1 MSSSS
6 KFDWSGGPPE
16 LDIHGEAKHGILRE
30 YIISYLKVVCQ
41 QQRMPEFKIA
51 LVDGFSGG
59 GVYKGGEE
67 GSPLVLLRAV
77 DEAEF
82 LINNSRTP
90 TARINIRANH
100 YFVEKNSHNY
110 IYLRESIKNSEYK
123 SRIDKTLFLY
133 EGEFRQHL
141 RTVVNHIRQTA
152 PRGGGGAIFFLDQTG
167 YTDVSIQDIQYIRTN
182 LPQSEIIVTVGI
194 DWLIDFIEDEAR
206 LRSITRSMG
215 ISQYLDI
222 NEIVR
227 IKKEKPVEW
236 RSVIESRFS
245 VAFQEAAQY
254 RFFVPF
260 FIEPQYGHRGYWLL
274 HLSSNVRAHNVM
286 MEGVWS
292 MGNFMKHYG
301 GTGLGIYKII
311 SYKSS
316 NEATLPGMSFTEVER
331 KAHKDG
337 LIEQLPAYIW
347 ERGGGPFKEIVEYT
361 CNKTAADLPL
371 YKESLLESWN
381 QGDIDV
387 RGKGFG
393 KKKKR
398 EIHDSDIIIPNR
410 QMPFFFFKNKG

>member
-16 LDIHGEAKHGILRE
+16 LDIHGKAKHEVLRE

-41 QQRMPEFKIA
+41 QQRMSEFKIA
-51 LVDGFSGG
+51 LVDGFAGG
-59 GVYKGGEE
+59 GVYKDEEE
-67 GSPLVLLRAV
+67 GSPLVLLQAV

-82 LINNSRTP
+82 HINNYLRTSK
-90 TARINIRANH
+90 TQINIRANH
-100 YFVEKNSHNY
+100 YFVEENDHNY
-110 IYLRESIKNSEYK
+110 LYLQESIKNSKYK
-123 SRIDKTLFLY
+123 SRFNETLFLFK
-133 EGEFRQHL
+133 GEFRRYL
-141 RTVVNHIRQTA
+141 EAIVEHIKRIA
-152 PRGGGGAIFFLDQTG
+152 PKGGGGAIFFLDQTG

-194 DWLIDFIEDEAR
+194 DWLIDFIEDEEK
-206 LRSITRSMG
+206 LRKVTRNIG
-215 ISQYLDI
+215 IDQYLDI
-222 NEIVR
+222 NEIIR
-227 IKKEKPVEW
+227 IKEEKFVEW
-236 RSVIESRFS
+236 RSVIESKFS

-286 MEGVWS
+286 MEVIWGK
-292 MGNFMKHYG
+292 GNYMKHYG
-301 GTGLGIYKII
+301 DTGLDIYQI
-311 SYKSS
+311 SYKPS
-316 NEATLPGMSFTEVER
+316 NQLTLPGMSFGEMQR

-337 LIEQLPAYIW
+337 LIEQLPDYIW
-347 ERGGGPFKEIVEYT
+347 EKGGGPLRKIVEYT

-398 EIHDSDIIIPNR
+398 EIHDSDIIIPNK
-410 QMPFFFFKNKG
+410 QMAFFFFKNKG